1 MGKRI
6 VKGMTMLA
14 LLLTLALA
22 TAVATANGQARQ
34 KLSADVPF
42 DFIVGDK
49 VLAAGQ
55 YRVSQVGIGDE
66 ALAIR
71 SADAKNNAIRLTNAT
86 TAQERKSAMLVFHR
100 YGNTYFLSQV
110 WEGGDRIG
118 RQLLK
123 SRQESAMQREH
134 SRIASNADSEKC
146 GYEEVVILAS
156 VRW

>member
-1 MGKRI
+1 M
-6 VKGMTMLA
+6 

-22 TAVATANGQARQ
+22 SAVVTANGQSKH
-34 KLSADVPF
+34 KLTANVPF

-55 YRVSQVGIGDE
+55 YQLNAVGIAED

-71 SADAKNNAIRLTNAT
+71 STDSKNNAIRLTNTIA
-86 TAQERKSAMLVFHR
+86 ASQERRPARLVFHR

-110 WEGGDRIG
+110 WEGGENVG
-118 RQLLK
+118 RQLKK
-123 SRQESAMQREH
+123 SQQERAMQREL

-156 VRW
+156 VR

>member
-34 KLSADVPF
+34 KLSANVPF

-71 SADAKNNAIRLTNAT
+71 SADSKSTAIRLTNAM
-86 TAQERKSAMLVFHR
+86 TAQEREPVSLVFHR

-110 WEGGDRIG
+110 WEGDRIG